1 MATIGIE
8 VVALYRWPL
17 VKELLCYGHG
27 DFYAVW
33 IISANKNMSRVIRLP
48 NACCINLKRSS
59 KCLLAKARS
68 SS

>member
-27 DFYAVW
+27 DFYVAW
-33 IISANKNMSRVIRLP
+33 IISANKKHVTSHKT
-48 NACCINLKRSS
+48 NACCTNLKRSS